1 MYQVLIIED
10 DPMVASIDRKY
21 VEMTPGFQV
30 LDTIP
35 DGSRALDSPLL
46 AKADLIILD
55 YFMPRMNGDE
65 FIDRMH
71 HAGHTPSVIMVTS
84 ANDSGIV
91 TSLLSRG
98 VTDYLVKPFEYDR
111 FRDALL
117 RFERQNRQRN
127 CSRDSFDQEEIDRLI
142 RGGGLEKPSTKP
154 PEELAKG
161 LNQATLD
168 GHHPQLP
175 VRPPRRFLHVRPDCA
190 QGIALPHHRA
200 PLRQLSAGAAG
211 SREQHRLPDRR
222 PAGHVL
228 PIYGKVTAF
237 CQNTVMPKYRSVGI
251 LFRQYTIP
259 PANCSAGK
267 LSGRTILTYVFTLV
281 TKHFTYLHKIDSFR
295 TPFYTDYEAE
305 IVEH

>member
-117 RFERQNRQRN
+117 RF
-127 CSRDSFDQEEIDRLI
+127 DRLKKQRKSSQDI
-142 RGGGLEKPSTKP
+142 CLLRCPVNSSPKDSTRRPSTP
-154 PEELAKG
+154 FAASCPITARIPSHAIRSPGRSRYLG
-161 LNQATLD
+161 S
-168 GHHPQLP
+168 P
-175 VRPPRRFLHVRPDCA
+175 CA
-190 QGIALPHHRA
+190 
-200 PLRQLSAGAAG
+200 
-211 SREQHRLPDRR
+211 
-222 PAGHVL
+222 
-228 PIYGKVTAF
+228 
-237 CQNTVMPKYRSVGI
+237 VMSTTSWI
-251 LFRQYTIP
+251 
-259 PANCSAGK
+259 
-267 LSGRTILTYVFTLV
+267 SGR
-281 TKHFTYLHKIDSFR
+281 S
-295 TPFYTDYEAE
+295 
-305 IVEH
+305 

>member
-46 AKADLIILD
+46 ARADLIILD

-65 FIDRMH
+65 FIDLMH
-71 HAGHTPSVIMVTS
+71 HAGYTPSVIMVTS

-117 RFERQNRQRN
+117 RFDRLKKQRK
-127 CSRDSFDQEEIDRLI
+127 SSQDIFDQEEIDRLI
-142 RGGGLEKPSTKP
+142 RGSGPEKPSP
-154 PEELAKG
+154 VSREQLAKG

-168 GHHPQLP
+168 TIRG
-175 VRPPRRFLHVRPDCA
+175 FLSD
-190 QGIALPHHRA
+190 HR
-200 PLRQLSAGAAG
+200 
-211 SREQHRLPDRR
+211 E
-222 PAGHVL
+222 
-228 PIYGKVTAF
+228 
-237 CQNTVMPKYRSVGI
+237 
-251 LFRQYTIP
+251 
-259 PANCSAGK
+259 
-267 LSGRTILTYVFTLV
+267 
-281 TKHFTYLHKIDSFR
+281 DSFTCDQIAR
-295 TPFYTDYEAE
+295 KVSLSRITVRRYVNYLLEQREVVSSIDYQTGGRPGMYYRYMGK
-305 IVEH
+305 

>member
-46 AKADLIILD
+46 AGADLIILD

-65 FIDRMH
+65 FIDLMH
-71 HAGHTPSVIMVTS
+71 HAGYTPSVIMVTS

-117 RFERQNRQRN
+117 RFDRLKKQRK
-127 CSRDSFDQEEIDRLI
+127 SSQDIFDQEEIDRLI
-142 RGGGLEKPSTKP
+142 RGSGPEKPS
-154 PEELAKG
+154 PESREQLAKG
-161 LNQATLD
+161 LNRATLD
-168 GHHPQLP
+168 TIRGFLSDHREDSFTCDQIARKVSLSRIT
-175 VRPPRRFLHVRPDCA
+175 VRRYVNYLLEQREVVSSIDYQTGGRP
-190 QGIALPHHRA
+190 GM
-200 PLRQLSAGAAG
+200 
-211 SREQHRLPDRR
+211 
-222 PAGHVL
+222 
-228 PIYGKVTAF
+228 Y
-237 CQNTVMPKYRSVGI
+237 YR
-251 LFRQYTIP
+251 Y
-259 PANCSAGK
+259 AGK
-267 LSGRTILTYVFTLV
+267 
-281 TKHFTYLHKIDSFR
+281 
-295 TPFYTDYEAE
+295 
-305 IVEH
+305 

>member
-161 LNQATLD
+161 LNETVNNVILVIVSLVLFSGGCRLCSTNIKPLTANGMPL
-168 GHHPQLP
+168 
-175 VRPPRRFLHVRPDCA
+175 
-190 QGIALPHHRA
+190 IA
-200 PLRQLSAGAAG
+200 AA
-211 SREQHRLPDRR
+211 
-222 PAGHVL
+222 
-228 PIYGKVTAF
+228 
-237 CQNTVMPKYRSVGI
+237 I
-251 LFRQYTIP
+251 LVVSISLLVFALKRIFR
-259 PANCSAGK
+259 K
-267 LSGRTILTYVFTLV
+267 
-281 TKHFTYLHKIDSFR
+281 K
-295 TPFYTDYEAE
+295 
-305 IVEH
+305 

>member
-46 AKADLIILD
+46 ARADLIILD

-65 FIDRMH
+65 FIDLMH
-71 HAGHTPSVIMVTS
+71 HAGYTPSVIMVTS

-117 RFERQNRQRN
+117 RF
-127 CSRDSFDQEEIDRLI
+127 DRLKKQ
-142 RGGGLEKPSTKP
+142 RKSSRTSLTRRRST
-154 PEELAKG
+154 A
-161 LNQATLD
+161 
-168 GHHPQLP
+168 
-175 VRPPRRFLHVRPDCA
+175 
-190 QGIALPHHRA
+190 
-200 PLRQLSAGAAG
+200 
-211 SREQHRLPDRR
+211 
-222 PAGHVL
+222 
-228 PIYGKVTAF
+228 
-237 CQNTVMPKYRSVGI
+237 
-251 LFRQYTIP
+251 
-259 PANCSAGK
+259 
-267 LSGRTILTYVFTLV
+267 
-281 TKHFTYLHKIDSFR
+281 
-295 TPFYTDYEAE
+295 
-305 IVEH
+305 

>member
-1 MYQVLIIED
+1 MYKVLIIED

-46 AKADLIILD
+46 ARADLIILD

-65 FIDRMH
+65 FIDLMH
-71 HAGHTPSVIMVTS
+71 HAGYTPSVIMVTS

-117 RFERQNRQRN
+117 RFDRLKKQRK
-127 CSRDSFDQEEIDRLI
+127 SSQDIFDQEEIDRLI
-142 RGGGLEKPSTKP
+142 RGSGPEKPSP
-154 PEELAKG
+154 VSREQLAKG

-168 GHHPQLP
+168 TIRG
-175 VRPPRRFLHVRPDCA
+175 FLSD
-190 QGIALPHHRA
+190 HR
-200 PLRQLSAGAAG
+200 
-211 SREQHRLPDRR
+211 E
-222 PAGHVL
+222 
-228 PIYGKVTAF
+228 
-237 CQNTVMPKYRSVGI
+237 
-251 LFRQYTIP
+251 
-259 PANCSAGK
+259 
-267 LSGRTILTYVFTLV
+267 
-281 TKHFTYLHKIDSFR
+281 DSFTCDQIAR
-295 TPFYTDYEAE
+295 KVSLSRITVRRYVNYLLEQREVVSSIDYQTGGRPGMYYRYTGK
-305 IVEH
+305 